1 MITIKNEDN
10 LNENISLVEMAIINP
25 KMCKQLSIQVE
36 VEQRDEGPVPHVHVY
51 LDKTRNKK
59 NCSFVRLDKPEY
71 CTHHK
76 DGKPLNRKQKTEF
89 IELMN
94 HIAKGAVIY
103 DKDGNM
109 LPANGYQSA
118 VMIWSETYEDGDLS
132 KFTLDENG
140 LIVTPDYS
148 NL

>member
-1 MITIKNEDN
+1 MITLKNEEN

-36 VEQRDEGPVPHVHVY
+36 VEQRDEGSVPHVHVY

-76 DGKPLNRKQKTEF
+76 DGKPLNRKQKEEF

-94 HIAKGAVIY
+94 HIAKGVCY
-103 DKDGNM
+103 
-109 LPANGYQSA
+109 L
-118 VMIWSETYEDGDLS
+118 
-132 KFTLDENG
+132 
-140 LIVTPDYS
+140 
-148 NL
+148 